1 LSAVN
6 KTLFFQKKIL
16 FVANKILFA
25 TNESFSPKTTFK
37 EVAMAVAPKHVRV
50 LLPHNSLPD
59 HDVEEVGGSVLNN
72 LYTTAKNNFSTPPV
86 DQPTLQTALT
96 DFTTAIAAT
105 VQGGPHATNQKNKKK
120 HELVA
125 LLRKLGLYVQ
135 GACNEDVAILTSS
148 GFQAASPVRVKGP
161 LPKAVIAT
169 VENGH
174 TTQLLVTMDK
184 MAKAKAFELY
194 IANMRLTKEQLAAL
208 CREYGPRLHV
218 PAGVDGAQ
226 MMLSRAGIKTTI
238 RVGKKKVA

>member
-1 LSAVN
+1 
-6 KTLFFQKKIL
+6 
-16 FVANKILFA
+16 
-25 TNESFSPKTTFK
+25 
-37 EVAMAVAPKHVRV
+37 M
-50 LLPHNSLPD
+50 LLPRNSQPD

-72 LYTTAKNNFSTPPV
+72 LYTTAKNNFPTPPV
-86 DQPTLQTALT
+86 DQPTLQTGLT

-120 HELVA
+120 HALVA
-125 LLRKLGLYVQ
+125 LLRTLGLYVQ

-174 TTQLLVTMDK
+174 TTQLLVTMDT

-194 IANMRLTKEQLAAL
+194 IAMVANGGTIGDWRLVAT
-208 CREYGPRLHV
+208 YGNGRKML
-218 PAGVDGAQ
+218 VDGLTPGTTYAFKA
-226 MMLSRAGIKTTI
+226 RAVGGTTGYSDFSDP
-238 RVGKKKVA
+238 VTHMSL